1 MKKILILALSIFVYS
16 FACGQTTNGSRNTI
30 RTSANFAFFGWG
42 DTMGHTLSVDYAYSK
57 TILDNAFYNSK
68 GE

>member
-57 TILDNAFYNSK
+57 TTILHSPLAS
-68 GE
+68 